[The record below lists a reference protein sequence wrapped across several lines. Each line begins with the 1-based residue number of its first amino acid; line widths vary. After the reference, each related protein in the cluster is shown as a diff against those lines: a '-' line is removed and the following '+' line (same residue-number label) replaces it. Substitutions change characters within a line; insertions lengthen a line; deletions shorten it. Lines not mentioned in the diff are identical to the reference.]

1 MKKKLI
7 SKTYLRDVYK
17 FNLHILNDNNNYYL
31 SIKKIIDIKEPFFLP
46 SGLCLLDKAY
56 YIIEVIPKFENYIMR
71 VFFNENKERLLYYF
85 DITLGNGLDE
95 ETNIPYYN
103 DLYLDV
109 IVKNNEIEILDADE
123 LEEALNENKITK
135 SEYDLAYET
144 KNNLVNSIKAQNN
157 IYMKLDLENHL

>member
-17 FNLHILNDNNNYYL
+17 FNLNILNDNNNYYL
-31 SIKKIIDIKEPFFLP
+31 SVKKIIDIKEPFFLP
-46 SGLCLLDKAY
+46 SGLSLLDKSY
-56 YIIEVIPKFENYIMR
+56 FIIEVIPKFENYIMR
-71 VFFNENKERLLYYF
+71 VFFNKNKERLLYYF

-109 IVKNNEIEILDADE
+109 VVRNNGIEILDADE

-135 SEYDLAYET
+135 SEYDLAYKT
-144 KNNLVNSIKAQNN
+144 KNNLVNSIRTQNN
-157 IYMKLDLENHL
+157 IYMKLDLEKYL

>member
-17 FNLHILNDNNNYYL
+17 FDLHILNDNNNYYL
-31 SIKKIIDIKEPFFLP
+31 SVKKILDIKEPFFLH
-46 SGLCLLDKAY
+46 SGLCLLDKEY
-56 YIIEVIPKFENYIMR
+56 YVVEVIPKSENYIMR
-71 VFFNENKERLLYYF
+71 VFFNENKKRLLYYF

-109 IVKNNEIEILDADE
+109 VVKNDEIEILDEDE
-123 LEEALNENKITK
+123 LEEALTEKKITK
-135 SEYDLAYET
+135 YEYDLAYET
-144 KNNLVNSIKAQNN
+144 KNNLVNSIKTQNN
-157 IYMKLDLENHL
+157 IYMKLNLENYL

>member
-17 FNLHILNDNNNYYL
+17 FNLNILNDNNNYYL
-31 SIKKIIDIKEPFFLP
+31 SVKKIIDIKEPFFLP
-46 SGLCLLDKAY
+46 SGLCLLDKSY
-56 YIIEVIPKFENYIMR
+56 FIIEVIPKFENYIMR
-71 VFFNENKERLLYYF
+71 VFFNKNKERLLYYF

-109 IVKNNEIEILDADE
+109 VVRNNE
-123 LEEALNENKITK
+123 
-135 SEYDLAYET
+135 
-144 KNNLVNSIKAQNN
+144 
-157 IYMKLDLENHL
+157 